1 MHMVNWDSL
10 CRPSAEGGLGFKLL
24 RQMNMALL
32 CTWYNGRIHDGREF
46 CGLSTGVQW
55 RRVGKENIYLIS
67 GEVYSMTGS
76 FWKWI
81 LESSCYAVLVMR
93 SPAANRRTEQVY
105 CKNSISNGNWDCS
118 WDSERWLVWRIWRM
132 KGPRR
137 LNMHLWQ
144 VRGINF
150 KWQHS
155 CTPNRLFQVRCVQLV
170 IKQWSSLYIQWELG
184 NGPHKFCR
192 TWYMI
197 KLGLGLTKLIRL
209 SSGLITIWNMSLGIL
224 REIWSGNIYCIRYDI
239 GGMQ

>member
-1 MHMVNWDSL
+1 MVNWDSL

-144 VRGINF
+144 VRGDKLQVATLLYSQQAF
-150 KWQHS
+150 PSPMCSTCDKAVEFTLHS
-155 CTPNRLFQVRCVQLV
+155 MRARE
-170 IKQWSSLYIQWELG
+170 WSSQVL
-184 NGPHKFCR
+184 
-192 TWYMI
+192 
-197 KLGLGLTKLIRL
+197 
-209 SSGLITIWNMSLGIL
+209 
-224 REIWSGNIYCIRYDI
+224 
-239 GGMQ
+239 